1 MNKDSNLVIAY
12 IFLVLAPMTVGVN
25 IVGSKYLIASIPI
38 LFLLAVRFVLATVL
52 LFPLHWC
59 TPEARY
65 HSVAYYLKQLTK
77 KDWVYLILQALSAG
91 VFFNF
96 LMVLGLR
103 YTDAN
108 AAGVITSALPAII
121 VVLSSIVL
129 GEPFTLK
136 KGICV
141 GFATLGL
148 LVISADNISGINSSH
163 ALLGSFIVFL
173 SLLPEASYYILTK
186 LHPSRLP
193 LFLMSAVI
201 NGINAIVLLPM
212 LFYYF
217 DLNSLAL
224 PIFSWM
230 ILILVGLASGL
241 FYVFWYIGSS
251 KVDAVMAALSTAI
264 MPVATL
270 AIAWMTLGE
279 KIGLVQYIGVALV
292 IASIVAYALPAKS
305 KLN

>member
-1 MNKDSNLVIAY
+1 MSKSRSLVIAY
-12 IFLVLAPMTVGVN
+12 IFLILAPTTVGIN

-38 LFLLAVRFVLATVL
+38 LFLLAIRFILATLL

-59 TPEARY
+59 TLKARDN
-65 HSVAYYLKQLTK
+65 SVAYYLNQLTK
-77 KDWVYLILQALSAG
+77 KDWIYLILQALAAG

-121 VVLSSIVL
+121 VVLSCIVL
-129 GEPFTLK
+129 RELFTLK

-148 LVISADNISGINSSH
+148 LVINTYNIAEINSSH
-163 ALLGSFIVFL
+163 ALLGNFIVFL

-186 LHPSRLP
+186 LHPCRLP

-201 NGINAIVLLPM
+201 NGINAIVLLPV
-212 LFYYF
+212 LFYHF
-217 DLNSLAL
+217 DFNLLRL
-224 PIFSWM
+224 PVFNWL
-230 ILILVGLASGL
+230 ILLLVGLASGL

-270 AIAWMTLGE
+270 AIASITLGE
-279 KIGLVQYIGVALV
+279 KIGMVQYIGVALV
-292 IASIVAYALPAKS
+292 TASIVVYALPART
-305 KLN
+305 